1 MRRKKRKLYWSF
13 ISKDRQGLTAE
24 NIKEGI
30 PGIGN
35 SIVQNLTDVEKQGDS
50 EWLEITVCIRWR
62 KVDCMPCYFVDLYI

>member
-35 SIVQNLTDVEKQGDS
+35 SIVQNLTDVEKQGELRMVGDY
-50 EWLEITVCIRWR
+50 
-62 KVDCMPCYFVDLYI
+62 CMCKMEKSGLYAVLFC